1 MIALGNHQPPRDR
14 ADAALDKARML
25 VEHDAVDPG
34 IAQQRLGPGQTDD
47 IVGAQQ
53 FFHRAPEA
61 GSKTGTGSC
70 HRYGGSDAAD

>member
-1 MIALGNHQPPRDR
+1 MIALGNHQPPRDG
-14 ADAALDKARML
+14 ADAAFDEARML

-34 IAQQRLGPGQTDD
+34 VAQQRLGPGQTDD

-53 FFHRAPEA
+53 FFHRAPGA
-61 GSKTGTGSC
+61 GTGSR